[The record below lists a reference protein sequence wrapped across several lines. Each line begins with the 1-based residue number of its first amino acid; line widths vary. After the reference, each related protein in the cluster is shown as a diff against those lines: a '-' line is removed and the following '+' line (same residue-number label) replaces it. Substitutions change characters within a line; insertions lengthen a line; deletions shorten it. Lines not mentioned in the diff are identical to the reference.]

1 MRSLAASPFK
11 AQSQQN
17 HFNRVD
23 TGRHSDYQLTSNSVA
38 GHFSFVQYAAIA
50 LINKADLLVIALDLA
65 PPDDHNLLSV
75 DNHFSKYVKS
85 QLDHHNYMES
95 A

>member
-50 LINKADLLVIALDLA
+50 LINKANLLVLPLTWRRLMIITYCQLIIILA
-65 PPDDHNLLSV
+65 S
-75 DNHFSKYVKS
+75 
-85 QLDHHNYMES
+85 M
-95 A
+95 